1 MPFFFSSSTRLLAW
15 TTLAVSCTAFNLS
28 NTLGTV
34 YDIATSAL
42 QRAPVYLESVSGLC
56 VSVKRVCV
64 VAEVQL

>member
-1 MPFFFSSSTRLLAW
+1 MSTLFYMPFFFSSSTRLLAW

-34 YDIATSAL
+34 YGIATLAL
-42 QRAPVYLESVSGLC
+42 QRAPC

-64 VAEVQL
+64 VAKVQL